1 MLQSAIFFHISCQ
14 LIDKHIYDLAL
25 LKYKKL
31 HNRIAIVTGVSRLK
45 GIGRA
50 ICCELASRGFDIFFT
65 YWLTYDKQMPWGVS
79 EDEPEEIL
87 KEILELGVRCEK
99 IELDLSNRKAI
110 KTLFDAVKSKFGNP
124 LILVN
129 NATYSTETTIDSL
142 TESELDKHYAI
153 NLKATTLLCLEFI
166 KQFEFYK
173 NGRIINLSS
182 GQSLGQ
188 MPNEIAYAITKGA
201 IETLTYTL
209 SQEIAAKGITINA
222 VNPGPNDT
230 GWMDKDLRNK
240 LINQFPMKRIGNP
253 KDTAKL
259 IGFLVSEDAEWITGQ
274 IIHSEGGFI
283 R

>member
-1 MLQSAIFFHISCQ
+1 M
-14 LIDKHIYDLAL
+14 
-25 LKYKKL
+25 
-31 HNRIAIVTGVSRLK
+31 NRKIAIVTGVSRLK

-50 ICCELASRGFDIFFT
+50 ICCELAKREFEIFFT
-65 YWLTYDKQMPWGVS
+65 YWTEYDNQMPWKVN
-79 EDEPEEIL
+79 ENEPELIQQKIREF
-87 KEILELGVRCEK
+87 GVKCEK
-99 IELDLSNRKAI
+99 LELDLSNENAI
-110 KTLFDAVKSKFGNP
+110 GTLFSEVKNQLGRP
-124 LILVN
+124 LVLVN
-129 NATYSTETTIDSL
+129 NATYSTRTTINNL
-142 TESELDKHYAI
+142 TAKELDKHYEV
-153 NLKATTLLCLEFI
+153 NLKATTLLTVEFI
-166 KQFEFYK
+166 KQFDFNK

-209 SQEIAAKGITINA
+209 SQEIASKGITINA

-230 GWMDKDLRNK
+230 GWMDEKMKKGLLNK
-240 LINQFPMKRIGNP
+240 FPMNRIGKP

-259 IGFLVSEDAEWITGQ
+259 IGFLASEDAEWITGQ